1 MRIRSLALGLLCCAV
16 AASAQT
22 AEELVAKNLQAK
34 GGVDKIK
41 AIHSL
46 RMTGVMDQ
54 GGFKLAVGEE
64 AKTPDLIRETFTF
77 QGMTGIEAYDGSV
90 AWRVSPFEG
99 RKDPEMMGEDD
110 SRELIEDSDF
120 YGPLVDYQA
129 KGNKI
134 EFLGHDQV
142 DGDDALRLKVTL
154 KTGDVLYYLLD
165 PDTFLEI
172 RIERQTFIRGS
183 MRESVQELGSY
194 KLVNGVYF
202 PFSVDSGPKSNPNA
216 RARVTYD
223 KIEANVDIPDSQFK
237 MPAAPATAPPQK
249 HEEPPVPN
257 KNQNLPAKPL
267 STTKPAAPVKPPQ
280 SH

>member
-1 MRIRSLALGLLCCAV
+1 MQFRSLVLGLLCCAA

-22 AEELVAKNLQAK
+22 ADELVAKNLQAK
-34 GGVDKIK
+34 GGIDKIK

-46 RMTGVMDQ
+46 RMIGRMDQ
-54 GGFKLAVGEE
+54 GGFKLDVGQE
-64 AKTPDLIRETFTF
+64 AKVPDMLRETFTF
-77 QGMTGIEAYDGSV
+77 QGMLGIEAYDGHI

-110 SRELIEDSDF
+110 SRELTEDADF
-120 YGPLVDYQA
+120 YGPLVDYQQ

-134 EFLGHDQV
+134 EYLGHDTV

-154 KTGDVLYYLLD
+154 KDGDIIYYLLD

-172 RIERQTFIRGS
+172 RTERQTFIRGAI
-183 MRESVQELGSY
+183 RESVQDLGSY
-194 KLVNGVYF
+194 KQVNGVYY

-216 RARVTYD
+216 RARVTFD

-237 MPAAPATAPPQK
+237 MPVVSSSPAAPKAQ
-249 HEEPPVPN
+249 EPPVPAG
-257 KNQNLPAKPL
+257 KQNLPAGKKPAQPKPP
-267 STTKPAAPVKPPQ
+267 TATKPPL
-280 SH
+280 